1 MKAKPPPPPFL
12 VPAVIDA
19 LRASPKFGSL
29 VKLVPGEADG
39 FCAEHVRNHGG
50 TVLTSDSDL
59 LVYDL
64 GEDGGVVFFTD
75 VDLDA
80 GTQRL
85 VAPQYRPADLCRR
98 LSIKP
103 ETGAQHLAFD
113 VSRDSHLTLEQAVE
127 RAKRNEAV
135 SAFPEEYSKFIEQY
149 LSPEVAPGLKTD
161 QVSVLDPRISELVL
175 RSLRVSPASED
186 KKARQISTDDVE
198 LTMYLPFLLDSPS
211 RTSAWEASKRVRQ
224 LAYAVLQSTHDNNIP
239 MVFEMR
245 RLQTVSSGLCVDVPA
260 LSEINKLAVSLLA
273 LLREIEGLVGTVNHG
288 VWVMLAMYQDIAMTM
303 GRGKGHPLSLE
314 LLSQHARG
322 KLDLCSWDYLHSLA
336 QTQATYYSLRM
347 LRQVLDLSA
356 QHNEHMAPLSDTMSG
371 LAKYLSNLPE
381 LPDFPSP
388 STYAETLKVLGEA
401 MGLSCLET
409 ICAEHEDVI
418 RPLIESIRKPQNNK
432 KSKKRKATPSAQ
444 ENTRPRPRSSNPFD
458 LLAE

>member
-19 LRASPKFGSL
+19 LKASPKFGSL

-75 VDLDA
+75 VDIDT

-85 VAPQYRPADLCRR
+85 IAPQYRPADICRR

-103 ETGAQHLAFD
+103 ETGLQHLAFE
-113 VSRDSHLTLEQAVE
+113 VSWDSHLTLEQAVE
-127 RAKRNEAV
+127 RAKRSEAV

-149 LSPEVAPGLKTD
+149 LSPEVAPELKTD
-161 QVSVLDPRISELVL
+161 QVSALDPRISELLL
-175 RSLRVSPASED
+175 RSLQVSPASED
-186 KKARQISTDDVE
+186 KARQLSTDGFE

-211 RTSAWEASKRVRQ
+211 RTSAWEASQPVRQ
-224 LAYAVLQSTHDNNIP
+224 LAYAVLRSTHDHNIP

-260 LSEINKLAVSLLA
+260 PSDINKLAGSLLA
-273 LLREIEGLVGTVNHG
+273 LLREIELLVGIVDHG
-288 VWVMLAMYQDIAMTM
+288 VWVTLAMYQDIAMTM
-303 GRGKGHPLSLE
+303 RRGRGHPLSLE
-314 LLSQHARG
+314 ILSQQARG
-322 KLDLCSWDYLHSLA
+322 KLDLCSWDFLHSLA
-336 QTQATYYSLRM
+336 QTHATYYSLRM

-356 QHNEHMAPLSDTMSG
+356 QHNEHTAHLSDTLSG
-371 LAKYLSNLPE
+371 LANYLSKLPE

-401 MGLSCLET
+401 RGLSCLET
-409 ICAEHEDVI
+409 ICRDHEDVI

-444 ENTRPRPRSSNPFD
+444 ENVRPRPRSSNPFD